1 MRRVR
6 RFFSHWQNWLGVLIV
21 LSFAVVSLAAP
32 LISQPNKTT
41 QGAFKKVGRSTDF
54 VPHPPS
60 EKAILGT
67 LPGQIDV
74 FHALIWGARGAMIFG
89 LSVALGAFLFGSIFG
104 AVSGYMG
111 GVVNNLM
118 MRIADAFLTFPVL
131 AGVVFLQQIVALTIE
146 SMGGITWFNANY
158 FGSLVDFQFTPPP
171 FAVFLMK
178 VDPILI
184 SLIIFSWM
192 PTARMV
198 NTMVITLKNT
208 EFIQATRALG
218 GSPSWIIRRHLLPN
232 SIGPAIVLASRDVG
246 SSVILQATITFIGLG
261 GASPWGI
268 LLSLGRNWVIGP
280 GGNLLAAWWVFFPVT
295 LAIILFGV
303 GWNLLGD
310 GLTEAFEPSAAT
322 YKRSSFF
329 KVRKQKAGIAA
340 HSSIIT
346 PTVHPAAVPV
356 FPSHQKTVSL
366 LSSRIPATRHSEKDP
381 LLYVARNSITEQNLD
396 QAMHAYSHLIK
407 HRRHMFEVRHD
418 LVQIVRQYP
427 RFSMAWTLLG
437 DVLMQQ
443 GVTEYASKAYEQ
455 ARILPR

>member
-1 MRRVR
+1 ML
-6 RFFSHWQNWLGVLIV
+6 F
-21 LSFAVVSLAAP
+21 FAVVSLAAP

-54 VPHPPS
+54 TPHPPS

-74 FHALIWGARGAMIFG
+74 FHALIWGARGAMTFG

-111 GVVNNLM
+111 GAVNNLM

-146 SMGGITWFNANY
+146 SMGGSFWFNANY
-158 FGSLVDFQFTPPP
+158 FGNFVDFQFTPPP

-208 EFIQATRALG
+208 DFIQATRALG
-218 GSPSWIIRRHLLPN
+218 GSPFWIIRRHLLPN

-310 GLTEAFEPSAAT
+310 GLTETFEPSAAT
-322 YKRSSFF
+322 YEGSSIV
-329 KVRKQKAGIAA
+329 KVRKQKAGIYPP
-340 HSSIIT
+340 SSII
-346 PTVHPAAVPV
+346 PQAVHHVAIPV
-356 FPSHQKTVSL
+356 FTSPPPTFSL
-366 LSSRIPATRHSEKDP
+366 LSSKNPAARQPETDP
-381 LLYVARNSITEQNLD
+381 LLRAARDAIAKENIE

-407 HRRHMFEVRHD
+407 HCRHLNPIRHD
-418 LVQIVRQYP
+418 LVQIVRKYP
-427 RFSMAWTLLG
+427 RSAMAWTLLG
-437 DVLMQQ
+437 DVLRQQ
-443 GVTEYASKAYEQ
+443 GVLEYASKAYVQ
-455 ARILPR
+455 ARNLSQ

>member
-1 MRRVR
+1 MRRIK
-6 RFFSHWQNWLGVLIV
+6 RFFSHWQNWLGALIV
-21 LSFAVVSLAAP
+21 LSFVVVALTAP
-32 LISQPNKTT
+32 LLSQPNKTT

-54 VPHPPS
+54 TPHPPS
-60 EKAILGT
+60 EVAILGT

-74 FHALIWGARGAMIFG
+74 FHALVWGARDAMIFG
-89 LSVALGAFLFGSIFG
+89 LSVAIGAFLFGSIFG
-104 AVSGYMG
+104 AISGYAG

-131 AGVVFLQQIVALTIE
+131 AGVVFLQQLVAVTIE
-146 SMGGITWFNANY
+146 SMGGTYWFNNDY
-158 FGSLVDFQFTPPP
+158 HGRLIDFQFTPPA

-192 PTARMV
+192 PIARIV

-218 GSPSWIIRRHLLPN
+218 GSPLWIIRRHLLPN

-280 GGNLLAAWWVFFPVT
+280 GGNLLAAWWVFLPAT
-295 LAIILFGV
+295 LAIVLFGI
-303 GWNLLGD
+303 GWNLIGD

-322 YKRSSFF
+322 YERSFF
-329 KVRKQKAGIAA
+329 SKLKPKRAKTETQA
-340 HSSIIT
+340 
-346 PTVHPAAVPV
+346 PTVPPVIRPEPNPIVTSAHPSIFPV
-356 FPSHQKTVSL
+356 T
-366 LSSRIPATRHSEKDP
+366 ENDP
-381 LLYVARNSITEQNLD
+381 LLQVARDAITEQNMD
-396 QAMHAYSHLIK
+396 QAMHAYSHLLK
-407 HRRHMFEVRHD
+407 HHRHVSEIRYDLIQLARQFPRHA
-418 LVQIVRQYP
+418 II
-427 RFSMAWTLLG
+427 WTLLG
-437 DVLMQQ
+437 DALTHE
-443 GVTEYASKAYEQ
+443 GNREYANKAYEQ
-455 ARILPR
+455 ARNLTR

>member
-1 MRRVR
+1 MA
-6 RFFSHWQNWLGVLIV
+6 LT
-21 LSFAVVSLAAP
+21 AP
-32 LISQPNKTT
+32 LLSQPNKTT

-60 EKAILGT
+60 ENAILGT

-74 FHALIWGARGAMIFG
+74 FHALVWGARDAMIFG

-104 AVSGYMG
+104 AISGYVG

-131 AGVVFLQQIVALTIE
+131 AGVVFLQQLVAITIE
-146 SMGGITWFNANY
+146 SMGGTYWFNNDY
-158 FGSLVDFQFTPPP
+158 HGRFIDFQFTPPA

-192 PTARMV
+192 PIARMV

-218 GSPSWIIRRHLLPN
+218 GSSFWIIRRHLLPN

-280 GGNLLAAWWVFFPVT
+280 GGNLLAAWWVFLPVYSC
-295 LAIILFGV
+295 
-303 GWNLLGD
+303 D
-310 GLTEAFEPSAAT
+310 
-322 YKRSSFF
+322 RSF
-329 KVRKQKAGIAA
+329 
-340 HSSIIT
+340 
-346 PTVHPAAVPV
+346 
-356 FPSHQKTVSL
+356 
-366 LSSRIPATRHSEKDP
+366 
-381 LLYVARNSITEQNLD
+381 
-396 QAMHAYSHLIK
+396 
-407 HRRHMFEVRHD
+407 
-418 LVQIVRQYP
+418 
-427 RFSMAWTLLG
+427 WTLVG
-437 DVLMQQ
+437 
-443 GVTEYASKAYEQ
+443 
-455 ARILPR
+455 I